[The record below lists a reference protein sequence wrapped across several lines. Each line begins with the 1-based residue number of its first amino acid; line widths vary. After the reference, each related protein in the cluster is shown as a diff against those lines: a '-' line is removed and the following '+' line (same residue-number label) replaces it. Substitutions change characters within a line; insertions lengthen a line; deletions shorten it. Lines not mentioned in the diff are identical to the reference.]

1 MIRTRKLPPPLTT
14 RHSTIATCAVAF
26 VGTVLCSD
34 AALHV
39 GLRGDYGLGF
49 FGCSINAA
57 SFYVNDPDHG
67 PVCYLCNLGLLNG
80 TAVTVQPV
88 DLYKRR
94 VYLEPLALYLQLF
107 AGTIDTVTLDVVNH
121 RITVAFRNAVLDN
134 YTFAARRLQID
145 KMSDARPGSAFTTD
159 FPLVRGAFE
168 IPASVT
174 TVDIHYLAE

>member
-1 MIRTRKLPPPLTT
+1 
-14 RHSTIATCAVAF
+14 
-26 VGTVLCSD
+26 
-34 AALHV
+34 
-39 GLRGDYGLGF
+39 
-49 FGCSINAA
+49 
-57 SFYVNDPDHG
+57 
-67 PVCYLCNLGLLNG
+67 VCYLCNLGLLNG

-107 AGTIDTVTLDVVNH
+107 AGTIDTVTLDDVNH

-174 TVDIHYLAE
+174 TVDIHYLA